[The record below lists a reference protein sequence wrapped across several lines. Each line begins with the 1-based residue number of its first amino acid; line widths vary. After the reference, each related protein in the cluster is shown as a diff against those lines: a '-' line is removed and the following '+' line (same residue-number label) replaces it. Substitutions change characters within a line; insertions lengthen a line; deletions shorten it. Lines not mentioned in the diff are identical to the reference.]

1 MFAISYKGI
10 FSIILI
16 QSSSSFM
23 KATSG
28 SPSAPKNSSAIRMSS
43 IIYFLISIGVAL
55 QISGSNWDIVWH
67 GIGNVETFFTPPHSV
82 IYSGVALAIGSVVV
96 GGIIHTT
103 KILQQKNISSKKNI
117 FGLLIVSLPLSI
129 KLAAIGCILQLTAGP
144 FDFWWHNQFGFDGL
158 LSPPHSVLATGMLM
172 AALGA
177 LIGIYYHYRNQ
188 NNNSTSSSIFSK
200 LSLIVAFAVF
210 LLVGVGIVLMFTL
223 PFSKG
228 QYFDFNPN
236 PLAAVVAAS
245 TFIPFIIGLC
255 LFVAA
260 KISAFPTN
268 NKRIPFMLTSI
279 IAVIMII
286 QSTTTITSNS
296 YFAWLFP
303 LYLLNILPAVVAD
316 ILILSYLQKKKY
328 EVMIPSSSSS
338 SSSYSSQSFSSNS
351 EVANTNTKN
360 NTTTIKLCLIA
371 SMIVSIFYT
380 TLFFPWTVDV
390 YGGYFKPPN
399 TLRTEQ
405 FFIQLLIPVILP
417 IAVPVSILSSMA
429 GGLVGRKLMNTR
441 KVNSIIEPL
450 TKEFA
455 SNQGRL

>member
-1 MFAISYKGI
+1 
-10 FSIILI
+10 
-16 QSSSSFM
+16 M

-28 SPSAPKNSSAIRMSS
+28 SHSAPKHSSAIRILS

-117 FGLLIVSLPLSI
+117 FRLLIVSLPLSI

-172 AALGA
+172 TALGA
-177 LIGIYYHYRNQ
+177 LIGIYYHYRSQ

-245 TFIPFIIGLC
+245 TFIPFIIGLY

-338 SSSYSSQSFSSNS
+338 SYSSQSFSSNS
-351 EVANTNTKN
+351 EVANPKN

-405 FFIQLLIPVILP
+405 FFVQLLIPVILP

-429 GGLVGRKLMNTR
+429 GGLVGQKLMNTR
-441 KVNSIIEPL
+441 KVNSIIELL

>member
-1 MFAISYKGI
+1 
-10 FSIILI
+10 
-16 QSSSSFM
+16 M
-23 KATSG
+23 KVTSG
-28 SPSAPKNSSAIRMSS
+28 SPPASKYSSAMRISS
-43 IIYFLISIGVAL
+43 IIYFLISVGVAL

-82 IYSGVALAIGSVVV
+82 IYSGVVLVIGSVVV
-96 GGIIHTT
+96 GIIHTT
-103 KILQQKNISSKKNI
+103 KISQQKNIPSKRNI
-117 FGLLIVSLPLSI
+117 FGLLTVSLPLPI
-129 KLAAIGCILQLTAGP
+129 KLAIIGCTLQLTAGP

-177 LIGIYYHYRNQ
+177 LIGIYYHYRGQ
-188 NNNSTSSSIFSK
+188 NNNSTSCSIFSG
-200 LSLIVAFAVF
+200 LSLILAFAVF
-210 LLVGVGIVLMFTL
+210 LLVGVGMVLMFTL

-236 PLAAVVAAS
+236 PVAAVVAAS

-255 LFVAA
+255 LFVAV
-260 KISAFPTN
+260 KISAFSTN

-303 LYLLNILPAVVAD
+303 LYLLNILPAIVAD
-316 ILILSYLQKKKY
+316 ILIYSYLQKKKS
-328 EVMIPSSSSS
+328 EISITSSLS
-338 SSSYSSQSFSSNS
+338 SSSYSAQSFSLNS
-351 EVANTNTKN
+351 KVTNPNN

-371 SMIVSIFYT
+371 SMIVSIFYA
-380 TLFFPWTVDV
+380 TLFFPWTIDV

-399 TLRTEQ
+399 TLRTEE
-405 FFIQLLIPVILP
+405 FFVQLLIPVILP
-417 IAVPVSILSSMA
+417 IAVPVSVLSSMT
-429 GGLVGRKLMNTR
+429 GGLIGQKLMNIR
-441 KVNSIIEPL
+441 KSI
-450 TKEFA
+450 A
-455 SNQGRL
+455 